1 MSSNASVFNNAP
13 PEAPLRVNALRVV
26 GTTKTRH
33 SFLNSITS
41 NAFKAE
47 TTEEVINQVKKM
59 ASQLQNHDVFEEI
72 KIYLDTNH
80 QQPDTVDIT
89 LRLKEKEKGIFH
101 TKVNV
106 GDNQAELNGTA
117 GVRNLFGGAEQAYTS
132 FSFGNRTRAAFE
144 GAIESPFRGDA
155 NIKIGLFVN
164 GSIRDHSQ
172 INAFKETAKSCG
184 IRVKAFNKF
193 GEHQVAYTLTDRDIV
208 ALQQASSTVRHQS
221 GSHQK
226 HALSHQFVRDE
237 RDDQLLP
244 MNGHYL
250 SLFQEVA
257 GMSDKGDVSYVKHE
271 LNGSYHQPIVRD
283 LLTLSTSVRAG
294 LMTHVSKDAPVT
306 DRFYLGGPLSVRGF
320 KTGGIGERDGNDA
333 LGGQAYWAAGVSLIS
348 AIPGLEHTPVKA
360 HAFANAG
367 SIVTKTTKDS
377 LNELA
382 NNPRTSV
389 GFGLILHHSI
399 ARIEAN
405 YCIPIKYASSD
416 LLLPKL
422 QFGFGLNF
430 L

>member
-1 MSSNASVFNNAP
+1 
-13 PEAPLRVNALRVV
+13 
-26 GTTKTRH
+26 
-33 SFLNSITS
+33 
-41 NAFKAE
+41 
-47 TTEEVINQVKKM
+47 M

-184 IRVKAFNKF
+184 VRVKAFNKF

-244 MNGHYL
+244 MSGHYL

-320 KTGGIGERDGNDA
+320 KTGGIGERDGSKCDRGTW
-333 LGGQAYWAAGVSLIS
+333 L
-348 AIPGLEHTPVKA
+348 K
-360 HAFANAG
+360 
-367 SIVTKTTKDS
+367 K
-377 LNELA
+377 
-382 NNPRTSV
+382 
-389 GFGLILHHSI
+389 
-399 ARIEAN
+399 
-405 YCIPIKYASSD
+405 
-416 LLLPKL
+416 
-422 QFGFGLNF
+422 
-430 L
+430 